1 MSPRLDEDRASAA
14 AQAAFVPD
22 IEAMVAPAADGAVL
36 ITGASGTLGTALTAF
51 LSEHSERRVV
61 CLSRSPLTDPPA
73 GCVEI
78 TGDFASRADLQRLSD
93 RVGQIS
99 VCVHLGGVL
108 SSANGQ
114 DLQLQVNVVGT
125 HTLITHLRDRGTQK
139 FVLASSI
146 AAVGCLD
153 SSFRPLELPMPDS
166 HTSLDVLGYG
176 GSKYLMEEMSRLVS
190 RQNPDLDIINL
201 RIAGIIADDAPPRN
215 APAPDKPATVV
226 QFGIMCV
233 L

>member
-1 MSPRLDEDRASAA
+1 MARPPS
-14 AQAAFVPD
+14 
-22 IEAMVAPAADGAVL
+22 GTVL

-51 LSEHSERRVV
+51 LSEHSDHRVV
-61 CLSRSPLTDPPA
+61 CLSRSPLTDLPP

-78 TGDFASRADLQRLSD
+78 TGDFASRTDLQRLSD

-108 SSANGQ
+108 SQANGE

-125 HTLITHLRDRGTQK
+125 HALITHLHDHDTQK

-146 AAVGCLD
+146 AAVGCL
-153 SSFRPLELPMPDS
+153 SPSFRPLQLPMPDD

-176 GSKYLMEEMSRLVS
+176 GSKYLMEEMSRLVC
-190 RQNPDLDIINL
+190 RQNPGIDVINL
-201 RIAGIIADDAPPRN
+201 RIAGIVSDDAPPRHDLQ
-215 APAPDKPATVV
+215 PHKPGTIV

-233 L
+233 TLCPSDSGLSRVDLKVSVACTVQVRE

>member
-1 MSPRLDEDRASAA
+1 MTKP
-14 AQAAFVPD
+14 P
-22 IEAMVAPAADGAVL
+22 GCTVL

-51 LSEHSERRVV
+51 LAERSNHRVV
-61 CLSRSPLTDPPA
+61 CLSRSPLSDPPP

-78 TGDFASRADLQRLSD
+78 TGDFASRADLQRVSD
-93 RVGQIS
+93 QVGQIS

-108 SSANGQ
+108 SSANRQ

-125 HTLITHLRDRGTQK
+125 HVLITHLHDHGTQK

-146 AAVGCLD
+146 AAVGCLAP
-153 SSFRPLELPMPDS
+153 SFRPLQLPIPDD

-201 RIAGIIADDAPPRN
+201 RIAGIVSDDSPPRDDLE
-215 APAPDKPATVV
+215 PDKPGNIV
-226 QFGIMCV
+226 QFAIMYAIACSPNSRFPLV
-233 L
+233 I